1 VRPLCREKLTDG
13 FRRGFQVI
21 VKLPAR
27 RSPNAKRPRGT
38 WLVAEAS
45 HMQLG
50 SLLRLLRST
59 RVVRLDRPSVALL
72 LFESSDGTV
81 CCAVGRLHETDRW
94 CTTDEPQYGA
104 IADTDGTVI
113 LCGDTRPGES
123 RCTANPLTS
132 NLHRLADGQLSDVN
146 GVRVRRREGRAH
158 VHDQDGRG
166 RRPRLPCGRE
176 RL

>member
-94 CTTDEPQYGA
+94 CTTDEPQYG
-104 IADTDGTVI
+104 
-113 LCGDTRPGES
+113 
-123 RCTANPLTS
+123 S
-132 NLHRLADGQLSDVN
+132 NLPRLADGQRSDVN
-146 GVRVRRREGRAH
+146 GFVCVDERGALTCTIKTGAGA
-158 VHDQDGRG
+158 GRG
-166 RRPRLPCGRE
+166 FHVDANGSETVGPVP
-176 RL
+176 

>member
-72 LFESSDGTV
+72 LFQSSDGTV
-81 CCAVGRLHETDRW
+81 RRCAVGRLHETDRW
-94 CTTDEPQYGA
+94 CTTDEPQYG
-104 IADTDGTVI
+104 
-113 LCGDTRPGES
+113 
-123 RCTANPLTS
+123 S
-132 NLHRLADGQLSDVN
+132 NLPRLADGQLSDVN